1 MTHNRKHPRMLTT
14 INIFTYIPLK
24 VYFAQLP
31 GYFMVQLIDAIF
43 LGLQLICF
51 ILLVMGGESYRLQVT
66 LTCSTLVNNFGI
78 LVIISGS
85 S

>member
-1 MTHNRKHPRMLTT
+1 MENIQGCLVN

-31 GYFMVQLIDAIF
+31 GYFMTQLIEAIF

-66 LTCSTLVNNFGI
+66 LMCSLWLTVLAY
-78 LVIISGS
+78 
-85 S
+85 